1 MRLTDNDTNSLPFP
15 SLPSPSL
22 PKLDTYVVLARAG
35 TISQFAKDVIQ
46 LSVTG
51 LLRLQG
57 GITIFNEGYDYG
69 SFGFGSYLQAVRS
82 AETALGAQSSVA
94 QALAPNHPELRRN
107 RLYNVGA
114 TGQVGCCTKY
124 TSFFLSFF
132 SCVLSLVL
140 SLRRHQICVDKRHRV
155 SCLPACLPGCLLG
168 CLLACVHC
176 LIRNNPYLQD
186 CCLTLLL
193 VPSCPV
199 LSCPVLS
206 CPVASCPV
214 LLRRVRACVGVQ
226 LGGL

>member
-1 MRLTDNDTNSLPFP
+1 MYSWGCP
-15 SLPSPSL
+15 SHEIDRQRHEFPSL

-132 SCVLSLVL
+132 LSSRVCSLSSSACVVIRFLSTNAIGCLA
-140 SLRRHQICVDKRHRV
+140 
-155 SCLPACLPGCLLG
+155 CLPACLSACLVA
-168 CLLACVHC
+168 CLLAF
-176 LIRNNPYLQD
+176 
-186 CCLTLLL
+186 T
-193 VPSCPV
+193 
-199 LSCPVLS
+199 
-206 CPVASCPV
+206 A
-214 LLRRVRACVGVQ
+214 
-226 LGGL
+226 